1 MIKKFNNFVNENYQD
16 TNAKNLSE
24 MVLINNAVYDIA
36 RRAGIHIQFLISD
49 RDYIKFII
57 PSSFLETTSNFIDKL
72 KTVLD
77 DLGISYQE
85 PIRSYQE
92 AAKGDDQFLK
102 VSYHDMVSYGENF
115 NRPADYVSYLRQTR

>member
-1 MIKKFNNFVNENYQD
+1 MVKKFDNFVNEHFQG
-16 TNAKNLSE
+16 TNVRNLNE
-24 MVLINNAVYDIA
+24 MTLINNAVYDIA
-36 RRAGIHIQFLISD
+36 RRAGIHIQFLIPD
-49 RDYIKFII
+49 REYVKFII

-77 DLGISYQE
+77 ELGIFYEE
-85 PIRSYQE
+85 PLRSYQE

-115 NRPADYVSYLRQTR
+115 NRPADYVSYLR